1 MKRMKAWAATAA
13 LACLWGSAGQA
24 MPLLEVSSARAAF
37 RIDLPE
43 GCVLQDGAQ
52 QTTYATFYVAC
63 DGQVYAGIYAGD
75 APDPTVPRSRLIE
88 TDDKWPRNVEVWSE
102 GVPGDQARA
111 DAIAASVKVRRM
123 KVALG

>member
-1 MKRMKAWAATAA
+1 MKAWAAVAA
-13 LACLWGSAGQA
+13 MTCLWGSAGHA
-24 MPLLEVSSARAAF
+24 MPLLEASSARAAF

-43 GCVLQDGAQ
+43 GCVLQDGSLQAG
-52 QTTYATFYVAC
+52 YATFHVSC
-63 DGQVYAGIYAGD
+63 GGRIYAGIYAGN

-88 TDDKWPRNVEVWSE
+88 TEDKWPKHVQVWSE
-102 GVPGDQARA
+102 VVPGDQSRA